1 MSTETTP
8 TTPTATSPT
17 TEGRPDAFGA
27 DDVDTADNGAGNTAA
42 GSGGSGRGAGRRGR
56 GGRPEPALP
65 QLGPVGLLRWGWR
78 QLTSMRTALFLLLLL
93 SIAAVPGSIFP
104 QRNID
109 AGRVADYIAQNPTTS
124 PWLDRLGFFDVYA
137 SPWFSAV
144 YLLLFVSLVGCIV
157 PRTKVHLGALR
168 SRPPRAPARLER
180 LAEHAEVTTTLS
192 PEEALDAARAALR
205 RKRFRLHS
213 HDGTSISAESG
224 YLRETGNLLFHLA
237 LTGVIV
243 GMAVGHLFGWRGD
256 IILAE
261 GDRFASS
268 AGTYNT
274 ISPGPWVD
282 TESLPPFVLS
292 LDKLHVEFNE
302 TPGRSF
308 GTPRLFDAQT
318 TLQSSPGAPKSS
330 ENVSVNHPI
339 SVDGADIF
347 LLGNGYTPVITVR
360 DAKGA
365 VLYREATPFLPQD
378 GNYRSVGVVKVPS
391 AAPKQLG
398 FTGFFLPTAEPTFV
412 NGPASIFPDVRNPEL
427 ALSVWEGNLFPGG
440 APQSVYTLNTDQM
453 KQVTKDDGSP
463 ALFRLK
469 PGETRALPGDRGSI
483 TFDGVK
489 RFAGLSVRTD
499 PGAPISLVS
508 AILATLGLILGLT
521 IKRRRVFVRVR
532 PAGTPTGPGGTPD
545 GTPGGEPG
553 STLDSG
559 AGPAGRPATVVTIGG
574 LSKDSDPGLAAI
586 VSAITAGVNDRPAQR
601 TDRS

>member
-1 MSTETTP
+1 MSTDTNPAIDPGTDP
-8 TTPTATSPT
+8 ATDPA
-17 TEGRPDAFGA
+17 TEQSARGGTGAQGAQRIRKGMRPD
-27 DDVDTADNGAGNTAA
+27 
-42 GSGGSGRGAGRRGR
+42 RQ
-56 GGRPEPALP
+56 EPTLP
-65 QLGPVGLLRWGWR
+65 TLGVVGMLRWGWR

-137 SPWFSAV
+137 SPWFSAI

-157 PRTKVHLGALR
+157 PRTKVHLSALR
-168 SRPPRAPARLER
+168 STPPRAPARLKR
-180 LAEHAEVTTTLS
+180 LDEHTELTTTLS
-192 PEEALDAARAALR
+192 PDEALAAARKVLK

-213 HDGTSISAESG
+213 HDGTSVSAESG

-237 LTGVIV
+237 LTGIII
-243 GMAVGHLFGWRGD
+243 GMAVGHLLGWRGD

-261 GDRFASS
+261 GDKFASS

-282 TESLPPFVLS
+282 TETLPPFVLS
-292 LDKLHVEFNE
+292 LDRLHVEFNE
-302 TPGRSF
+302 IPGRDF

-318 TLQSSPGAPKSS
+318 TLQSAPGAPKSS

-339 SVDGADIF
+339 TVDGADIF

-378 GNYRSVGVVKVPS
+378 PNYRSVGVIKVPS
-391 AAPKQLG
+391 ASPKQLG
-398 FTGFFLPTAEPTFV
+398 FTGFFLPTAEPTFT
-412 NGPASIFPDVRNPEL
+412 NGPVSLFPDANNPEIAMSL
-427 ALSVWEGNLFPGG
+427 WEGNLFPGG
-440 APQSVYTLNTDQM
+440 APQSVYTLNTEQM
-453 KQVTKDDGSP
+453 KQVLQPNGSP

-469 PGETRALPGDRGSI
+469 PGQTKQLPGGRGSI
-483 TFDGVK
+483 TFDSVK

-508 AILATLGLILGLT
+508 AVLATLGLILGLT

-532 PAGTPTGPGGTPD
+532 PAPTGAGADPDAGG
-545 GTPGGEPG
+545 
-553 STLDSG
+553 TLDSPPG
-559 AGPAGRPATVVTIGG
+559 ADGRPATVVTIGG

-586 VSAITAGVNDRPAQR
+586 VTAITTGVHDRLAER